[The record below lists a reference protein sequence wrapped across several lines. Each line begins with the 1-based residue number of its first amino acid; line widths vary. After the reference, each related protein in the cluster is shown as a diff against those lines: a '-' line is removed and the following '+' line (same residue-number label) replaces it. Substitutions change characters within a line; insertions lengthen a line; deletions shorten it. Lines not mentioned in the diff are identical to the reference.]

1 MTKATTAMGDMPQ
14 PGRWAMAV
22 RAFLCQNVA
31 VGCAFGGFGVAVG
44 DIKSRYG
51 VSTGLAS
58 MGLALAVL
66 TMGLASP
73 LVARMI
79 DKLGLRQT
87 MLAGLVLS
95 GLGYVALA
103 FAPNIYVVLAAF
115 GLLIGVGIAMF
126 GSFPSSVL
134 ASNWFQ
140 PNAGGAL
147 GFVNMPVL
155 VALVPLLGVALIKT
169 EGLPTFFLA
178 LAGMHLLLVP
188 VVMGVVDAPAGA
200 ATGATAADHGNN
212 GDGEVTARTIL
223 TRPVFWAV
231 VVGAGCLSAAGIVGI
246 SHIVAFATERGMADT
261 DAALLLSIMGGASV
275 IGSLLAGIVANRI
288 GAANTLALL
297 GALIAG
303 GWAVMYMT
311 SFYPL
316 MLMATLVLGACGAG
330 VFPAVNMVGAQVFGV
345 GALAR
350 VIGLFTLCSLPMNF
364 FLPPA
369 AGVLRDHSV
378 NYNPVIVVMIV
389 VALAIMALFLVV
401 ARALS
406 GYRATPQAM
415 PAE

>member
-1 MTKATTAMGDMPQ
+1 MAMTSASVPAEAVPQ

-22 RAFLCQNVA
+22 RGFLCQNVS

-44 DIKSRYG
+44 EIKAQYA
-51 VSTGLAS
+51 VSMGLAS

-66 TMGLASP
+66 TMGLVSP

-79 DKLGLRQT
+79 GHFGLRRT
-87 MLAGLVLS
+87 MLTGLTLS

-115 GLLIGVGIAMF
+115 GLLIGIGIAMF
-126 GSFPSSVL
+126 GPFPASVL

-147 GFVNMPVL
+147 GFVNMPVM

-169 EGLPTFFLA
+169 QGLPTFFLA
-178 LAGMHLLLVP
+178 LAGIHVLLVP
-188 VVMGVVDAPAGA
+188 VVLGVIDAPPG
-200 ATGATAADHGNN
+200 TAAGGDAQGHGA
-212 GDGEVTARTIL
+212 DSATSARAIL

-246 SHIVAFATERGMADT
+246 SHIVAFATERGLPDA
-261 DAALLLSIMGGASV
+261 DAALLLSIMGGASI
-275 IGSLLAGIVANRI
+275 IGSLLAGIIANRI
-288 GAANTLALL
+288 GSANTLALI

-303 GWAVMYMT
+303 GWAVLYAT

-316 MLMATLVLGACGAG
+316 LLMATLVLGACGAG
-330 VFPAVNMVGAQVFGV
+330 VFPAVNMLGAQIFGV
-345 GALAR
+345 SALAR
-350 VIGLFTLCSLPMNF
+350 VIGLFTLCTLPMNF
-364 FLPPA
+364 LLPPA

-378 NYNPVIVVMIV
+378 NYNPVIVAIIAMAAV
-389 VALAIMALFLVV
+389 IMALFLVT
-401 ARALS
+401 ARAVAS
-406 GYRATPQAM
+406 RRTAPEAA
-415 PAE
+415 PA

>member
-1 MTKATTAMGDMPQ
+1 MAMTSASVPAEAVPQ

-22 RAFLCQNVA
+22 RGFLCQNVS

-44 DIKSRYG
+44 EIKAQYA
-51 VSTGLAS
+51 VSMGLAS

-66 TMGLASP
+66 TMGLVSP

-79 DKLGLRQT
+79 GHFGLRRT
-87 MLAGLVLS
+87 MLTGLTLS

-115 GLLIGVGIAMF
+115 GLLIGIGIAMF
-126 GSFPSSVL
+126 GPFPASVL

-147 GFVNMPVL
+147 GFVNMPVM

-169 EGLPTFFLA
+169 QGLPTFFLA
-178 LAGMHLLLVP
+178 LAGIHVLLVP
-188 VVMGVVDAPAGA
+188 VVLGVIDAPPG
-200 ATGATAADHGNN
+200 TAAGGDAQGHGANSA
-212 GDGEVTARTIL
+212 TSARAIL

-246 SHIVAFATERGMADT
+246 SHIVAFATERGLPDA
-261 DAALLLSIMGGASV
+261 DAALLLSIMGGASI
-275 IGSLLAGIVANRI
+275 IGSLLAGIIANRI
-288 GAANTLALL
+288 GSANTLALI

-303 GWAVMYMT
+303 GWAVLYAT

-316 MLMATLVLGACGAG
+316 LLMATLVLGACGAG
-330 VFPAVNMVGAQVFGV
+330 VFPAVNMLGAQIFGV
-345 GALAR
+345 SALAR
-350 VIGLFTLCSLPMNF
+350 VIGLFTLCTLPMNF
-364 FLPPA
+364 LLPPA

-378 NYNPVIVVMIV
+378 NYNPVIVAIIAMAAV
-389 VALAIMALFLVV
+389 IMALFLVT
-401 ARALS
+401 ARAVAS
-406 GYRATPQAM
+406 RRAAPEAA
-415 PAE
+415 PA

>member
-1 MTKATTAMGDMPQ
+1 MAMTSASVPAEAVPQ

-22 RAFLCQNVA
+22 RGFLCQNVS

-44 DIKSRYG
+44 EIKAQYA
-51 VSTGLAS
+51 VSMGLAS

-66 TMGLASP
+66 TMGLVSP

-79 DKLGLRQT
+79 GHFGLRRT
-87 MLAGLVLS
+87 MLTGLTLS

-115 GLLIGVGIAMF
+115 GLLIGIGIAMF
-126 GSFPSSVL
+126 GPFPASVL

-147 GFVNMPVL
+147 GFVNMPVM

-169 EGLPTFFLA
+169 QGLPTFFLA
-178 LAGMHLLLVP
+178 LAGIHVLLVP
-188 VVMGVVDAPAGA
+188 VVLGVIDAPPG
-200 ATGATAADHGNN
+200 TAAGGDAQGHGANSA
-212 GDGEVTARTIL
+212 TSARAIL

-246 SHIVAFATERGMADT
+246 SHIVAFATERGLPDA
-261 DAALLLSIMGGASV
+261 DAALLLSIMGGASI
-275 IGSLLAGIVANRI
+275 IGSLLAGIIANRI
-288 GAANTLALL
+288 GSANTLALI

-303 GWAVMYMT
+303 GWAVLYAT

-316 MLMATLVLGACGAG
+316 LLMATLVLGACGAG
-330 VFPAVNMVGAQVFGV
+330 VFPAVNMLGAQIFGV
-345 GALAR
+345 SALAR
-350 VIGLFTLCSLPMNF
+350 VIGLFTLCTLPMNF
-364 FLPPA
+364 LLPPA

-378 NYNPVIVVMIV
+378 NYNPVIVAIIAM
-389 VALAIMALFLVV
+389 AAAIMALFLVT
-401 ARALS
+401 ARAVAS
-406 GYRATPQAM
+406 RRAAPEAA
-415 PAE
+415 PA

>member
-1 MTKATTAMGDMPQ
+1 MAMTSASVPAEAVPQ

-22 RAFLCQNVA
+22 RGFLCQNVS

-44 DIKSRYG
+44 EIKAQYA
-51 VSTGLAS
+51 VSMGLAS

-66 TMGLASP
+66 TMGLVSP

-79 DKLGLRQT
+79 GHFGLRRT
-87 MLAGLVLS
+87 MLTGLTLS

-115 GLLIGVGIAMF
+115 GLLIGIGIAMF
-126 GSFPSSVL
+126 GPFPASVL

-147 GFVNMPVL
+147 GFVNMPVM

-169 EGLPTFFLA
+169 QGLPTFFLA
-178 LAGMHLLLVP
+178 LAGIHVLLVP
-188 VVMGVVDAPAGA
+188 VVLGVIDAPPG
-200 ATGATAADHGNN
+200 TAAGGDAQGHGANSA
-212 GDGEVTARTIL
+212 TSARAIL

-246 SHIVAFATERGMADT
+246 SHIVAFATERGLPDA
-261 DAALLLSIMGGASV
+261 DAALLLSIMGGASI
-275 IGSLLAGIVANRI
+275 IGSLLAGIIANRI
-288 GAANTLALL
+288 GSANTLALI

-303 GWAVMYMT
+303 GWAVLYAT

-316 MLMATLVLGACGAG
+316 LLMATLVLGACGAG
-330 VFPAVNMVGAQVFGV
+330 VFPAVNMLGAQIFGV
-345 GALAR
+345 SALAR
-350 VIGLFTLCSLPMNF
+350 VIGLFTLCTLPMNF
-364 FLPPA
+364 LLPPA

-378 NYNPVIVVMIV
+378 NYNPVIVAIIAMAAV
-389 VALAIMALFLVV
+389 IMALFLVT
-401 ARALS
+401 ARAVAS
-406 GYRATPQAM
+406 RRTAPEAA
-415 PAE
+415 PA

>member
-1 MTKATTAMGDMPQ
+1 MAMTSASVPAEAVPQ

-22 RAFLCQNVA
+22 RGFLCQNVS

-44 DIKSRYG
+44 EIKAQYA
-51 VSTGLAS
+51 VSMGLAS

-66 TMGLASP
+66 TMGLVSP

-79 DKLGLRQT
+79 GHFGLRRT
-87 MLAGLVLS
+87 MLTGLTLS

-115 GLLIGVGIAMF
+115 GLLIGIGIAMF
-126 GSFPSSVL
+126 GPFPASVL

-147 GFVNMPVL
+147 GFVNMPVM

-169 EGLPTFFLA
+169 QGLPTFFLA
-178 LAGMHLLLVP
+178 LAGIHVLLVP
-188 VVMGVVDAPAGA
+188 VVLGVIDAPPG
-200 ATGATAADHGNN
+200 TAAGGDAQGHGANSA
-212 GDGEVTARTIL
+212 TSARAIL

-246 SHIVAFATERGMADT
+246 SHIVAFATERGLPDA
-261 DAALLLSIMGGASV
+261 DAALLLSIMGGASI
-275 IGSLLAGIVANRI
+275 IGSLLAGIIANRI
-288 GAANTLALL
+288 GSANTLALI

-303 GWAVMYMT
+303 GWAVLYAT

-316 MLMATLVLGACGAG
+316 LLMATLVLGACGAG
-330 VFPAVNMVGAQVFGV
+330 VFPAVNMLGAQIFGV
-345 GALAR
+345 SALAR
-350 VIGLFTLCSLPMNF
+350 VIGLFTLCTLPMNF
-364 FLPPA
+364 LLPPA

-378 NYNPVIVVMIV
+378 NYNPVIVAIIAM
-389 VALAIMALFLVV
+389 AAAIMALFLVT
-401 ARALS
+401 ARAVAS
-406 GYRATPQAM
+406 RRTAPEAA
-415 PAE
+415 PA

>member
-1 MTKATTAMGDMPQ
+1 MTTATTVMGDAPP

-22 RAFLCQNVA
+22 RGFLTQNVA
-31 VGCAFGGFGVAVG
+31 IGCAFGGFGVAVG
-44 DIKSRYG
+44 TIKSDYG

-79 DKLGLRQT
+79 GKLGLRQT

-95 GLGYVALA
+95 GLGYVVLA

-155 VALVPLLGVALIKT
+155 VALVPLLGVVLIKT
-169 EGLPTFFLA
+169 EGLSTFFLA
-178 LAGMHLLLVP
+178 LAGIHVLLIP
-188 VVMGVVDAPAGA
+188 VVMGVVDAPPGA
-200 ATGATAADHGNN
+200 ATAAATT
-212 GDGEVTARTIL
+212 GDGEGGASEVTARTIL

-246 SHIVAFATERGMADT
+246 SHIVAFATERGLTDA

-275 IGSLLAGIVANRI
+275 IGSLAAGIVANRI

-303 GWAVMYMT
+303 GWGVMYLT

-316 MLMATLVLGACGAG
+316 MLLATLVLGACGAG

-350 VIGLFTLCSLPMNF
+350 VLGLFTLCSLPMNF

-369 AGVLRDHSV
+369 AGVLRDHSAD
-378 NYNPVIVVMIV
+378 YNPVIVAIIIL
-389 VALAIMALFLVV
+389 ALVIMGLFLIVSRV
-401 ARALS
+401 LS
-406 GYRATPQAM
+406 GYRAAPQPLA
-415 PAE
+415 AE

>member
-1 MTKATTAMGDMPQ
+1 MAMTSASVTAEAVPQ

-22 RAFLCQNVA
+22 RGFLCQNVS

-44 DIKSRYG
+44 EIKAKYA
-51 VSTGLAS
+51 VSMGLAS

-66 TMGLASP
+66 TMGLVSP

-79 DKLGLRQT
+79 GHFGLRRT
-87 MLAGLVLS
+87 MLTGLTLS

-115 GLLIGVGIAMF
+115 GLLIGIGIAMF
-126 GSFPSSVL
+126 GPFPASVL

-147 GFVNMPVL
+147 GFVNMPVM

-169 EGLPTFFLA
+169 QGLPTFFLA
-178 LAGMHLLLVP
+178 LAGIHVLLVP
-188 VVMGVVDAPAGA
+188 VVLGVIDAPPG
-200 ATGATAADHGNN
+200 TAAGGDAQGHGA
-212 GDGEVTARTIL
+212 DSATSARAIL

-246 SHIVAFATERGMADT
+246 SHIVAFATERGLPDA
-261 DAALLLSIMGGASV
+261 DAALLLSIMGGASI
-275 IGSLLAGIVANRI
+275 IGSLLAGIIANRI
-288 GAANTLALL
+288 GSANTLALI

-303 GWAVMYMT
+303 GWAVLYAT

-316 MLMATLVLGACGAG
+316 LLMATLVLGACGAG
-330 VFPAVNMVGAQVFGV
+330 VFPAVNMLGAQIFGV
-345 GALAR
+345 SALAR
-350 VIGLFTLCSLPMNF
+350 VIGLFTLCTLPMNF
-364 FLPPA
+364 LLPPA

-378 NYNPVIVVMIV
+378 NYNPVIVAIIAMAAV
-389 VALAIMALFLVV
+389 IMALFLVT
-401 ARALS
+401 ARAVAS
-406 GYRATPQAM
+406 RRAAPEAA
-415 PAE
+415 PA